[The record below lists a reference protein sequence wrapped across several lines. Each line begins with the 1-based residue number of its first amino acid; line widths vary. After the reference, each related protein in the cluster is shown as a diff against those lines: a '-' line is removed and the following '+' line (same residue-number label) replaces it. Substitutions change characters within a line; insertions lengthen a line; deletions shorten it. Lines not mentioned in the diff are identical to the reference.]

1 MTQSP
6 KMSQAVSPIT
16 TKVLTR
22 ETPRGKSRKFWHD
35 VFFSNLPIPFLKVR
49 AYLWVVFFS
58 RALGPAEFG
67 IWSLFQ
73 TTMSMA
79 MILTSMTQGNAMMRF
94 LGGDR
99 SREEVN
105 REFSSVMA
113 AVSVS
118 ALLLAVIVTVFANRL
133 SSVLFHDPL
142 GRHVLLLIA
151 VIIPFEV
158 WFEEMRGL
166 LRARRLNRK
175 WALFTLG
182 RQMPEGAFLIVLVV
196 LWKSNVVGVI
206 AGYLACSVLSVVVGL
221 VYLFRYQRTRLVM
234 PAPRVWSKYLPYGLA
249 LVPGA
254 LASTIS
260 FSADRYLV
268 GYYLDLRQVGIYS
281 VCFTVSALG
290 FFLVGP
296 LNDVLL
302 PEISA
307 LYDSGD
313 WSEFYT
319 RFSKVQK
326 FVIGV
331 AMGATALLVAFP
343 GQILRLLSSREFLSG
358 ESTLAILGLQGV
370 FMSIVMLYTV
380 LLCVRLQ
387 VWWSSIVWAGMG
399 TLVLGVDVVLL
410 PRIGIVGAGISQ
422 LLSSIAGAILVVALN
437 WNIFHQTFKWRWL
450 AQGGTA
456 VLAVVLLAHY
466 WQGGLFS
473 IGRSLEQLL
482 TGGIVFI
489 VSLFATRYF
498 RVAELVALRQ
508 ALFRSPA

>member
-1 MTQSP
+1 MPKAVNLVTTQ
-6 KMSQAVSPIT
+6 V
-16 TKVLTR
+16 VTR
-22 ETPRGKSRKFWHD
+22 GAPAGGSRKFWHD
-35 VFFSNLPIPFLKVR
+35 VFFSNLPLPFQKIR

-58 RALGPAEFG
+58 RALGPSEFG

-73 TTMSMA
+73 TTMSIA
-79 MILTSMTQGNAMMRF
+79 MILTSMSQGNAMMRF

-105 REFSSVMA
+105 RGFSSVMA

-118 ALLLAVIVTVFANRL
+118 ALIVAVIVAVFSNSL
-133 SSVLFHDPL
+133 SSLLFHDRA
-142 GRHVLLLIA
+142 GRHVLLLVA
-151 VIIPFEV
+151 LVIPFEI

-175 WALFTLG
+175 WAVFTLG
-182 RQMPEGAFLIVLVV
+182 RQMPEGVFLIVLVLV
-196 LWKSNVVGVI
+196 WKTNVAGVI
-206 AGYLACSVLSVVVGL
+206 DGYLICSVLSVAAGL
-221 VYLFRYQRTRLVM
+221 VYLFRCQHTRLVM
-234 PAPRVWSKYLPYGLA
+234 PDRKVWAQYLPYGLA

-290 FFLVGP
+290 FFFVGP

-307 LYDSGD
+307 LYDSGNRN
-313 WSEFYT
+313 EFYT
-319 RFSKVQK
+319 RFSMVQK

-343 GQILRLLSSREFLSG
+343 GQILRLFSSREFLSG
-358 ESTLAILGLQGV
+358 ESTLAILGVQGV
-370 FMSIVMLYTV
+370 FMSIVMLYIV
-380 LLCVRLQ
+380 VLCVRLK
-387 VWWSSIVWAGMG
+387 VWWSSILWAGMG
-399 TLVLGVDVVLL
+399 ALVLGVDVVLL
-410 PRIGIVGAGISQ
+410 PRIGILGAGISQ
-422 LLSSIAGAILVVALN
+422 LASSIAGAVVVVGLN

-450 AQGGTA
+450 AQGGA
-456 VLAVVLLAHY
+456 ALLAVVLLAHY
-466 WQGGLFS
+466 WQGAAFS
-473 IGRSLEQLL
+473 MIRSLEQVLA
-482 TGGIVFI
+482 GGILFI
-489 VSLFATRYF
+489 MGLFVTRF
-498 RVAELVALRQ
+498 VRVTDLVALRR
-508 ALFRSPA
+508 AVGRSPA